1 MRNDKG
7 EMRNEKKKKRSQ
19 LGRVTTHEILSTK

>member
-1 MRNDKG
+1 MRNNKG

-19 LGRVTTHEILSTK
+19 LDRVTTHEYIKY